1 MEINKDWPVSPVN
14 NKGFSLIEMLVV
26 LAVFSILT
34 VVMTQVLFV
43 TVRGAKKSDATVRVR
58 QNVENSLSAIE
69 RQLHNAV
76 DVPVCPNPDPSTLTL
91 EDINGQNTTFSCVN
105 IGNNGYIA
113 SNSSRLTSPDT
124 TVTACNIN
132 CTGGSGSPK
141 SVTFNVT
148 AVDANAQGSENA
160 SISTSNRVFL
170 RSY

>member
-1 MEINKDWPVSPVN
+1 MEVK
-14 NKGFSLIEMLVV
+14 KGFSLIEMLVV

-76 DVPVCPNPDPSTLTL
+76 DVTSVCPNPDTSTLTI
-91 EDINGQNTTFSCVN
+91 EDINGQNTIFSCVN
-105 IGNNGYIA
+105 IGSNGYLA
-113 SNSSRLTSPDT
+113 SNSARLTSPDIKL
-124 TVTACNIN
+124 TACSIN
-132 CTGGSGSPK
+132 CIWAGIGTPK

-148 AVDANAQGSENA
+148 AVDANATGSENA
-160 SISTSNRVFL
+160 TVSTSNRVFL